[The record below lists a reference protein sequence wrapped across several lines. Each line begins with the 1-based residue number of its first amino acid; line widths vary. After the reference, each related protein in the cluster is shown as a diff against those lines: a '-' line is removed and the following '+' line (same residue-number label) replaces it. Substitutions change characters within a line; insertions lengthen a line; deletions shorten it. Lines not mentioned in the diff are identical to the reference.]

1 MFIEIIQIGL
11 NILAI
16 YNFGNFKTYL
26 MGSAKDMLW
35 IINFKEKIQQT
46 YF

>member
-1 MFIEIIQIGL
+1 MLIEVIKISL

-35 IINFKEKIQQT
+35 IIYFKEKKQKT